1 MPLRGRQSVKL
12 AQGRNNCMVR
22 SIAGSI
28 CALALVTAAAAQAEE
43 VVTGTLKHVDARTGV
58 VVLED
63 GRVIQTT
70 TDTVFLVETP
80 ALRLAG
86 VRPGTRVMVIE
97 SSAEGNAAAVTDSRA
112 PWALPGYP
120 GETPRAAENPG
131 FQAP

>member
-1 MPLRGRQSVKL
+1 
-12 AQGRNNCMVR
+12 MVR

-28 CALALVTAAAAQAEE
+28 CALALVTAAAAQAQE

-70 TDTVFLVETP
+70 TDTLFLVETP
-80 ALRLAG
+80 ARRLAA

-112 PWALPGYP
+112 PSALPGYP
-120 GETPRAAENPG
+120 GETPRAAEIPVL
-131 FQAP
+131 QAP